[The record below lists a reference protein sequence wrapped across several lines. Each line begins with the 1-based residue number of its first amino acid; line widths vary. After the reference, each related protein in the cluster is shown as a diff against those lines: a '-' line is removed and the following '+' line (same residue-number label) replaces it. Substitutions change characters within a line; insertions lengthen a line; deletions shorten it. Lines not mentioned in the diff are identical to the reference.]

1 MTKFSAKGTEYPRRL
16 NMFEQELSRQ
26 LRIAQRERDEY
37 SKAMSLHMPPSQA
50 DMKKMNPKGFHPK
63 NSSDPLQWLKAM
75 RNIVA
80 ERASDQHV
88 IGLLLND
95 KKAAIC
101 TNMKESVGDSYEE
114 MNKIV
119 GKAIDSMK
127 TERVEKVKQKESS
140 EALTKL
146 REENLN
152 LKTNLE
158 MITYDLAEFDELSL
172 ETQMLREGQFR
183 AEKRMKESEEEIR
196 SLRREKIDLVKQM
209 DNLKKEQAEK
219 IREIQLDTL
228 DREAKMDDGR
238 STIEA
243 LKGEVDELKETLG
256 NSNTENRH
264 LSERIAAAM
273 EDLAKQR

>member
-1 MTKFSAKGTEYPRRL
+1 
-16 NMFEQELSRQ
+16 
-26 LRIAQRERDEY
+26 
-37 SKAMSLHMPPSQA
+37 
-50 DMKKMNPKGFHPK
+50 
-63 NSSDPLQWLKAM
+63 
-75 RNIVA
+75 
-80 ERASDQHV
+80 
-88 IGLLLND
+88 
-95 KKAAIC
+95 
-101 TNMKESVGDSYEE
+101 MKESVGDSYEE